1 MSLPSRLSFGMPAI
15 VAVLVGALSLV
26 ADASASIP
34 QSSPSTESVASE
46 LPAFRLVARES
57 IAREPVVPE
66 PWVVPVQG
74 YQLTSRF
81 GDSGS
86 YWSSGSHTGLDFAAG
101 VGSPI
106 RSVASGVVV
115 STAYDGAY
123 GVKTVVRLP
132 DGTEVWYCHQD
143 TQSVAPGQ
151 QVRGGQVIGTVGAT
165 GNVTGPH
172 LHLEVRPGGG
182 DPVDPEVS
190 LHRHRVEA

>member
-1 MSLPSRLSFGMPAI
+1 
-15 VAVLVGALSLV
+15 
-26 ADASASIP
+26 
-34 QSSPSTESVASE
+34 
-46 LPAFRLVARES
+46 
-57 IAREPVVPE
+57 
-66 PWVVPVQG
+66 VQG
-74 YQLTSRF
+74 YRLTSRF

-86 YWSSGSHTGLDFAAG
+86 YWSSGSHTGLDFAAA

-115 STAYDGAY
+115 STAYEGAY
-123 GVKTVVRLP
+123 GIKTVVRLA

-143 TQSVAPGQ
+143 TRSVGQGQ